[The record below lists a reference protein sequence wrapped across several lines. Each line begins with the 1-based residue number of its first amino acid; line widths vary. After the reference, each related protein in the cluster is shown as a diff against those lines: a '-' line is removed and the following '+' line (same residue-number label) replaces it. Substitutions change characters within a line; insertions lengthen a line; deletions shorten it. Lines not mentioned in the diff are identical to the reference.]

1 MGSCICTIHC
11 SNNVVLLYVIRSKF
25 DSVLYTT
32 TISTIYKTLKLL
44 ITTFYHCRL
53 TIIEGTLSKGNL
65 TWNGRSSHIWGKGLL
80 KILCY
85 WYSYPSPFLWRAI
98 LDLQK
103 KLKTLKEGLKSMDKL
118 PLEGS
123 GLYLRGE
130 MRRGPNKLIE
140 MSHGQATKVL
150 TPQSVRSHF
159 REQHGQTS
167 GENSLVCQK

>member
-1 MGSCICTIHC
+1 
-11 SNNVVLLYVIRSKF
+11 
-25 DSVLYTT
+25 
-32 TISTIYKTLKLL
+32 
-44 ITTFYHCRL
+44 
-53 TIIEGTLSKGNL
+53 
-65 TWNGRSSHIWGKGLL
+65 
-80 KILCY
+80 
-85 WYSYPSPFLWRAI
+85 
-98 LDLQK
+98 
-103 KLKTLKEGLKSMDKL
+103 MDKL